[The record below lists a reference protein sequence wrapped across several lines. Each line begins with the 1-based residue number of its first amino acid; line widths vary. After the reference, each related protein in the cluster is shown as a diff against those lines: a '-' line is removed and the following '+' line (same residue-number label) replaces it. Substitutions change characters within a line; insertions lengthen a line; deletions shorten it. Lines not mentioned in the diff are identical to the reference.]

1 MILIVFLAQCFQKIS
16 ETEAVDL
23 AAALVLVKTL
33 KQRSNGTDPLVKAM
47 SSKAK

>member
-23 AAALVLVKTL
+23 AAALVLVKTEI
-33 KQRSNGTDPLVKAM
+33 KWYRSNSESYVF
-47 SSKAK
+47 